1 MILSEENRGNTML
14 ELTGKTAI
22 ITGASRGIGKAIAMK
37 FAGQGANIAFL
48 HFGDGENAAQTEQ
61 ELNAMGIKAKG
72 YECDVSDFNAAKALV
87 EDVIKE
93 FGEVHILVNNAGIIR
108 DGLMLSMKEEDFDK
122 VINVNLKGTFNMTK
136 GVYQHFMKKRRG
148 RIINIASVVGI
159 NGNAGQSNYASAK
172 AGIIGMTKSVAKE
185 LASRGVTVNAIAP
198 GFIATDMT
206 ASMPEK
212 AREAAISAI
221 PMKKAGQVE
230 DIANTALFLA
240 SDEAAYITGEVIKV
254 DGGMAM

>member
-1 MILSEENRGNTML
+1 
-14 ELTGKTAI
+14 
-22 ITGASRGIGKAIAMK
+22 
-37 FAGQGANIAFL
+37 
-48 HFGDGENAAQTEQ
+48 
-61 ELNAMGIKAKG
+61 
-72 YECDVSDFNAAKALV
+72 
-87 EDVIKE
+87 
-93 FGEVHILVNNAGIIR
+93 
-108 DGLMLSMKEEDFDK
+108 MLSMKEEDFDK

-212 AREAAISAI
+212 AREAAIAAI

>member
-1 MILSEENRGNTML
+1 MKKNFFRSTLLALFAMASTAVMAQDVTVSITDVTIEAGGTATATMSF
-14 ELTGKTAI
+14 TGEGVK
-22 ITGASRGIGKAIAMK
+22 GFGFYVNAIAENK
-37 FAGQGANIAFL
+37 ITFEGCEPIEDAFAG
-48 HFGDGENAAQTEQ
+48 T
-61 ELNAMGIKAKG
+61 
-72 YECDVSDFNAAKALV
+72 
-87 EDVIKE
+87 
-93 FGEVHILVNNAGIIR
+93 
-108 DGLMLSMKEEDFDK
+108 
-122 VINVNLKGTFNMTK
+122 
-136 GVYQHFMKKRRG
+136 
-148 RIINIASVVGI
+148 
-159 NGNAGQSNYASAK
+159 ASAK

-212 AREAAISAI
+212 AREAAIAAI